1 MIWERWDS
9 PRAPKGGQSGKE
21 SGGRSEPHGQVMG
34 EVGEGWEWGEE
45 LKYI

>member
-21 SGGRSEPHGQVMG
+21 SGGRSEPHGQ
-34 EVGEGWEWGEE
+34 EVGVVGGIKIY
-45 LKYI
+45 LDIIC